1 MADCPDL
8 QALLVSSFGLTS
20 STIEA
25 NARAIYDAH
34 YVAETHHTHDGLNV
48 IFFAELVDHSFVRS
62 VNFQA
67 ARGAKNEIDKHRCE
81 RIHWISELIR
91 GNVPCSECLL
101 MPSERTNRPDK
112 RLYVLNSECFVV
124 WLEPLQS
131 GDWTFS
137 SAYRPMAYQI
147 KKYRKSAKAT
157 IWRYG
162 Q

>member
-1 MADCPDL
+1 MADCLDL

-25 NARAIYDAH
+25 NARAIYHTH
-34 YVAETHHTHDGLNV
+34 YVAGTHHTHDGLRV
-48 IFFAELVDHSFVRS
+48 IFFAERFEHAFFRS

-81 RIHWISELIR
+81 RIHWIAELI
-91 GNVPCSECLL
+91 GGDVPDSECLL
-101 MPSERTNRPDK
+101 MPNERLDRPDK
-112 RLYVLNSECFVV
+112 RLYVLNAECFVV
-124 WLEPLQS
+124 WLEPLRS
-131 GDWTFS
+131 GDWKFS
-137 SAYRPMAYQI
+137 SAYKPLAYEI
-147 KKYRKSAKAT
+147 KKYRKSAKGT